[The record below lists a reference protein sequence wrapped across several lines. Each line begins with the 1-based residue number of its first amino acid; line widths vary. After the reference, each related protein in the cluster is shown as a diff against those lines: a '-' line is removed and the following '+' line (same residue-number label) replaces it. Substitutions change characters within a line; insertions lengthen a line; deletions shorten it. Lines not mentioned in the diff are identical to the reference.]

1 MTTMIVDALKVS
13 INHPENYYYDR
24 LHREKYRDENQ
35 SHIEHCERLAKN
47 ISSDDSHSNRLYGA
61 LVSRRFLPAGRLQAA
76 LGATEREV
84 SPFNCAVSQTVEDS
98 MESIMDSVSKAA
110 KILRLGT
117 GIGFNFSHLRP
128 KGAEIR
134 KLKTQS
140 SGPVSFAKIHDVMA
154 STIASSGHRRGAM
167 MGIMNVDHPDI
178 EEFVDAKLVPGA
190 FRQFNFSVG
199 VTDKFMQALELDQE
213 WPLHFGGQVYRTV
226 SAKYLW
232 DKIIRNAYNSA
243 EPGVIFI
250 DRLNQNNNLWYCES
264 IEATNPCAE
273 QPLPPNGLC
282 LLGSFNL
289 IAYVDKEKKEIDFD
303 TMRKDIFAVV
313 EGYDNIFD
321 DAVYAIDEHKQEAI
335 SKRRM
340 GLGFTSIANGIE
352 LLCARANYGEPEFC
366 SILKSVASYLCH
378 TAYEASA
385 KLAARRGSFP
395 LFDKEKY
402 LGGKF
407 IKSLPDTIR
416 KLIAE
421 HGIRNS
427 HLISYA
433 PCGTISQTAGN
444 VSSGV
449 EPIFY
454 HSVNRRVHMKDGLE
468 NVTLTDYNYRVHGF
482 KGKTLNEC
490 SVDDHMAVAKAIQP
504 YTDSAISKTV
514 NVAASCS
521 YEEYEKIYVDAY
533 ETGLKGITVFR
544 PTDLRGS
551 VISASAETSC
561 GVSGECK

>member
-1 MTTMIVDALKVS
+1 MTATTVNALKAF
-13 INHPENYYYDR
+13 NTNTENYYYDR

-35 SHIEHCERLAKN
+35 SHLEHCEILSRN
-47 ISSDDSHSNRLYGA
+47 IGTDPVHMARLYSA
-61 LVSRRFLPAGRLQAA
+61 LCTRRFLPAGRLQAA

-84 SPFNCAVSQTVEDS
+84 SPFNCAVSQTIEDS
-98 MESIMDSVSKAA
+98 MDSIMESVSKAA

-117 GIGFNFSHLRP
+117 GIGFNFSRLRP
-128 KGAEIR
+128 HGAEIK

-140 SGPVSFAKIHDVMA
+140 SGPLSFAKIHDVMA

-178 EEFVDAKLVPGA
+178 EEFIDAKLVPGA
-190 FRQFNFSVG
+190 YRQFNFSVG
-199 VTDKFMQALELDQE
+199 VTDAFMQTLSEDGS
-213 WPLHFGGQVYRTV
+213 WPLSFGGVVYKEV
-226 SAKYLW
+226 SARGLW
-232 DKIIRNAYNSA
+232 DKIVRNAFNSA

-250 DRLNQNNNLWYCES
+250 DRLNSGNNLYYCEH

-289 IAYVDKEKKEIDFD
+289 IAYVDKDRREIDFD
-303 TMRKDIFAVV
+303 TMRRDIFAVV

-321 DAVYAIDEHKQEAI
+321 DSTYAIPEHKAEAI

-352 LLCARANYGEPEFC
+352 LLCSRPNYGEPEFC
-366 SILKSVASYLCH
+366 NILKSVASFLCY

-385 KLAARRGSFP
+385 KLAERRGPFS

-402 LGGKF
+402 LGGRF

-416 KLIAE
+416 KLIVE

-454 HSVNRRVHMKDGLE
+454 HSVNRKVYMRDGLE
-468 NVTLTDYNYRVHGF
+468 DVTLTDYNYRIHGF
-482 KGKTLNEC
+482 KGKTLDEC
-490 SVDDHMAVAKAIQP
+490 NVDDHMAVAKAIQP
-504 YTDSAISKTV
+504 FTDSAISKTV

-521 YEEYEKIYVDAY
+521 YQDYERIYRDAY
-533 ETGLKGITVFR
+533 AAGLKGITVFR
-544 PTDLRGS
+544 PTNLRGS
-551 VISASAETSC
+551 VITESC
-561 GVSGECK
+561 SVSGECK